1 MYCHKFF
8 AILSNSFIFSD
19 SVVRVLVYFWD
30 FLLIRWTGRYQREED
45 AASAGNWVES
55 AIFNRIGTI
64 QIIISLAWL
73 YISSRWKVHF
83 LIRAEAFGER
93 GKGQEVS
100 LSEIAFIYQ
109 KKKKKWFFY

>member
-1 MYCHKFF
+1 MYCQKFF

-19 SVVRVLVYFWD
+19 SVVRVFIYFWD

-45 AASAGNWVES
+45 TASAGDWVES

-64 QIIISLAWL
+64 QMIISLDWL
-73 YISSRWKVHF
+73 HISSSCEVHF
-83 LIRAEAFGER
+83 LTRAEAFRER

-100 LSEIAFIYQ
+100 LSEIALI
-109 KKKKKWFFY
+109 